1 MKGKG
6 RHTCLLFIEALYLP
20 LKYFLAFSANTPA
33 EGEGEGVTG
42 LAFFSVCFY
51 ARLTISSCM
60 YTRRRSDFV
69 RRKYFSF
76 RFSDFYFLI
85 YFFTVFS

>member
-6 RHTCLLFIEALYLP
+6 RHTCLLFIEALHLP

-42 LAFFSVCFY
+42 LAFFSVCFLCTTDDLFMHVHQ
-51 ARLTISSCM
+51 AEVRLC
-60 YTRRRSDFV
+60 
-69 RRKYFSF
+69 
-76 RFSDFYFLI
+76 
-85 YFFTVFS
+85 